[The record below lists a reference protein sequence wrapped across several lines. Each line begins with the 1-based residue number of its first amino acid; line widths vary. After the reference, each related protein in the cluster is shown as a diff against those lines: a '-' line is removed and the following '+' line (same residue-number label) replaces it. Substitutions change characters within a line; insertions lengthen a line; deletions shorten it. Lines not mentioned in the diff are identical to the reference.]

1 MSEKK
6 IIDRP
11 SSDRGSRPDGQ
22 ACERMDVRPLLSCGI
37 DPLEQILARVGNLPD
52 DAILQID
59 APFDPL
65 PLRRLMADRGYDSDP
80 VQLSADHWQVSFRQQ
95 DGVKL
100 PDFPDLPD
108 FPVTRQGGILE
119 MDLRGLAP
127 PNPMIAVLKLIE
139 SGRAGDG
146 FTVWLDRDPIYLH
159 PELAERHW
167 YGEIVENTGE
177 GVRVRI
183 SREDDI

>member
-1 MSEKK
+1 MAEKK
-6 IIDRP
+6 IIDT
-11 SSDRGSRPDGQ
+11 SSPDRDSRPDGQ
-22 ACERMDVRPLLSCGI
+22 VPERMDVRPLLARGV
-37 DPLEQILARVGNLPD
+37 DPLVQILARVDSLPEN
-52 DAILQID
+52 AILQID

-65 PLRRLMADRGYDSDP
+65 PLRRLMADRGYDSAP
-80 VQLSADHWQVSFRQQ
+80 VQLSADHWQVSFRKQ

-108 FPVTRQGGILE
+108 FPVTSHDGRIE
-119 MDLRGLAP
+119 MDLRGLTP

-159 PELAERHW
+159 PELTERHW
-167 YGEIVENTGE
+167 RAEIVENTGE

-183 SREDDI
+183 SRENDI